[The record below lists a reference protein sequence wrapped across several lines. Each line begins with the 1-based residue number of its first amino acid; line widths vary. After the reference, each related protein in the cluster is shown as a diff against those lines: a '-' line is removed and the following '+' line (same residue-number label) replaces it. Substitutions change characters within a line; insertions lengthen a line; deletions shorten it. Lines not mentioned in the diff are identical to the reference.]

1 MSLTELIVQARY
13 GSANGY
19 DNLDMMRESLTKPE
33 KQALLDVI
41 EEEFEDMREDIIDA
55 LYNIDC
61 SFDFSSGAELLTI
74 QAYKKLEELYNHVLD
89 IINEEENYLNARLKG
104 RDRDNETI

>member
-1 MSLTELIVQARY
+1 MSLVELIDQARY

-19 DNLDMMRESLTKPE
+19 DNLDMLRESLTKPE
-33 KQALLDVI
+33 KQALLEVI

-61 SFDFSSGAELLTI
+61 SFDFTKGAEPLTM
-74 QAYKKLEELYNHVLD
+74 QSYKKLEKFYNHVLD
-89 IINEEENYLNARLKG
+89 ILNEEENYLNARLKG
-104 RDRDNETI
+104 RDR